1 MKKIY
6 RKKVKSLSKKSKKK
20 KNIIFLIFIINYIL
34 SYNKYSLFKHF
45 GKNIVLFFKILKK
58 CVLNLV
64 FQKKKKKQKKKNR

>member
-20 KNIIFLIFIINYIL
+20 NRIFLIFIINYIL

-45 GKNIVLFFKILKK
+45 GKNIFFFFQNFEKVCFKFSVSKK
-58 CVLNLV
+58 E
-64 FQKKKKKQKKKNR
+64 KKQKK

>member
-6 RKKVKSLSKKSKKK
+6 RKKVKSLSKKIKKK
-20 KNIIFLIFIINYIL
+20 KNRIFLIFIINYIL

-45 GKNIVLFFKILKK
+45 GKNIFFFFFKILKK

-64 FQKKKKKQKKKNR
+64 FQKKEKKRKK